1 MAQDIVVHISLDT
14 KATPRES
21 LIPLILSLEGAK
33 SYKEYATLDA
43 LLADYAETTAAGK
56 AAKALYA
63 NAEERGNAPE
73 TVAVLGLASSS
84 TAENITDALDTLRD
98 SHDDWYYLL
107 PAAATDAQIIAL
119 AAWAAGTVLSLQTLA
134 TGQKEAEKLLVA
146 QSASKSIAITSAQSV
161 ICYNADA
168 ANSYMHAAWVGRM
181 IGYYPEAVT
190 WKWKALVGIPTADVD
205 AAALGALLTNHVNTY
220 VNNHKREY
228 MRDGVCADGEYIDVV
243 IGRWQIKQ
251 AMRAAITKLM
261 VETDEVPYNDTGF
274 AMIGAAIIGALNGA
288 AANGIIR
295 TIDNRPQYKVVIPRY
310 SDASEKQ
317 MEQRIMPD
325 ITWHATLRGGVH
337 GIKATG
343 TLSIK
348 LASEEE

>member
-1 MAQDIVVHISLDT
+1 MVQDIVVHISLDT

-43 LLADYAETTAAGK
+43 LLADYAATTAAGK

-146 QSASKSIAITSAQSV
+146 QSATKSIAITSAQSV

-181 IGYYPEAVT
+181 IGYYP
-190 WKWKALVGIPTADVD
+190 
-205 AAALGALLTNHVNTY
+205 
-220 VNNHKREY
+220 
-228 MRDGVCADGEYIDVV
+228 
-243 IGRWQIKQ
+243 
-251 AMRAAITKLM
+251 
-261 VETDEVPYNDTGF
+261 
-274 AMIGAAIIGALNGA
+274 
-288 AANGIIR
+288 
-295 TIDNRPQYKVVIPRY
+295 
-310 SDASEKQ
+310 
-317 MEQRIMPD
+317 
-325 ITWHATLRGGVH
+325 
-337 GIKATG
+337 
-343 TLSIK
+343 
-348 LASEEE
+348 

>member
-1 MAQDIVVHISLDT
+1 MVQDIVVHISLDT

-21 LIPLILSLEGAK
+21 LIPLILSLDGAK

-43 LLADYAETTAAGK
+43 LLADYAATTAAGK

-63 NAEERGNAPE
+63 NAEEMGNAPE
-73 TVAVLGLASSS
+73 IVAVLGLASSS
-84 TAENITDALDTLRD
+84 TNQNITDALDTLRD
-98 SHDDWYYLL
+98 NHDDWYYLL
-107 PAAATDAQIIAL
+107 PAAATDTQITAL

-146 QSASKSIAITSAQSV
+146 QSATKSIAITSAQSV
-161 ICYNADA
+161 ICYNADVT
-168 ANSYMHAAWVGRM
+168 NSYMHAAWVGRM

-190 WKWKALVGIPTADVD
+190 WKWKGLVGIPTADVD
-205 AAALGALLTNHVNTY
+205 AAALGTLLTNHVNTY

-274 AMIGAAIIGALNGA
+274 AMIGAAIISALNSA
-288 AANGIIR
+288 ATNGIIR
-295 TIDNRPQYKVVIPRY
+295 SIDNRPQYKVVIPRY

-317 MEQRIMPD
+317 IEQRIMPD
-325 ITWHATLRGGVH
+325 ITWYATLRGGVH